1 MTSKVILKVIVFYLG
16 MSRSL

>member
-1 MTSKVILKVIVFYLG
+1 MTSNVILKVIVFYLG